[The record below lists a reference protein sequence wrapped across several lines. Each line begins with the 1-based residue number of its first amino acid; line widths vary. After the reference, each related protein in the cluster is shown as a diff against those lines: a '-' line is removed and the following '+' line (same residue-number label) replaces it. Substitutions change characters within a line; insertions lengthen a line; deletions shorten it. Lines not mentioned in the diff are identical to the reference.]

1 MERDILLE
9 RLEKK
14 LAEKEKEVE
23 ELRKMMSSR
32 NLEEIKNEI
41 REEFKK
47 ELKAIEAKVA
57 EISKSVEALMNEILY
72 IKSELKSQ
80 RRETEIVDIPLEKE
94 EEREEEEVAEEKEE
108 KSYGFD
114 DDEIIIID

>member
-23 ELRKMMSSR
+23 ELRKMLSSKA
-32 NLEEIKNEI
+32 LEDLKNEL

-47 ELKAIEAKVA
+47 DLKAIEAKVA
-57 EISKSVEALMNEILY
+57 ELSKSVEALMNEVLF
-72 IKSELKSQ
+72 IKSEIKSYEKK
-80 RRETEIVDIPLEKE
+80 ETEIVDIPLEKE
-94 EEREEEEVAEEKEE
+94 ESEIEVAEKKEE
-108 KSYGFD
+108 KRYELD
-114 DDEIIIID
+114 DDEIIIVD